1 MGYYRHQIRRVLPYI
16 GIALASAFFASTSM
30 AATQRVAVQVA
41 FIESAEISV
50 ADPQES
56 GTADQ
61 YLAIKSSPGREYTIV
76 VHPAGEDVTVSYH

>member
-1 MGYYRHQIRRVLPYI
+1 MGNYRHQIRHVLPYI

-50 ADPQES
+50 ADPQEFGS
-56 GTADQ
+56 ADK
-61 YLAIKSSPGREYTIV
+61 YLAIKSSPGRDYTILV
-76 VHPAGEDVTVSYH
+76 VPATEDITVSYQ